1 MKLKSFKKDAE
12 VARGLILALFIT
24 VCIVIAW
31 AIIFKC
37 NRTDQL
43 NLIRNQSWSIWK
55 RFTYRIIPFHSAYVV
70 FRGGSVIGI
79 IAFFANVL
87 CFIPYGALFRF
98 FTDTRT
104 VIWSTLIVI
113 FGVEI
118 FQMLSGF
125 GGFDFTDIFMNC
137 LGAYI
142 GCRVYNALRPCISGR
157 AINVLA
163 LTFLAT
169 FTVMSV
175 YGIVNTA
182 LNFPTI

>member
-1 MKLKSFKKDAE
+1 MKLKAFKKDAE
-12 VARGLILALFIT
+12 VARGLIAALFVT

-70 FRGGSVIGI
+70 FRGGSVVGI

-87 CFIPYGALFRF
+87 CFIPYGMLYRF

-142 GCRVYNALRPCISGR
+142 GCRMYDLLRPRISGR
-157 AINVLA
+157 VINVLA
-163 LTFLAT
+163 LTMLVPFAIT
-169 FTVMSV
+169 SI
-175 YGIVNTA
+175 YGITNTI

>member
-1 MKLKSFKKDAE
+1 MKLKVFKRDAE
-12 VARGLILALFIT
+12 AARGLILALFIT

-37 NRTDQL
+37 NRIDQL
-43 NLIRNQSWSIWK
+43 NLIRNQSWSLWE
-55 RFTYRIIPFHSAYVV
+55 RFTFRIIPFHSAYVV
-70 FRGGSVIGI
+70 FRGGNVIGI
-79 IAFFANVL
+79 IAFFANLL

-104 VIWSTLIVI
+104 VILSTLIVI

-118 FQMLSGF
+118 FQTLSGF

-142 GCRVYNALRPCISGR
+142 GCRVYDLLRPRIPCRVINMIALAMLPIFTAT
-157 AINVLA
+157 AI
-163 LTFLAT
+163 
-169 FTVMSV
+169 
-175 YGIVNTA
+175 YGIVNTV